1 MDKKEISARKFMVIC
16 FSITYC
22 AGHIGNCILAII
34 GKITVDVYI
43 ALWSG
48 FTPLMIL
55 IAEWYFKREDR
66 QPPIQKNV
74 SV

>member
-1 MDKKEISARKFMVIC
+1 MTDKKEISARKFMVMC

-22 AGHIGNCILAII
+22 IAQIGNCLLAIV
-34 GKITVDVYI
+34 GKIAVDVYI

-66 QPPIQKNV
+66 TKKEGV
-74 SV
+74 